1 MSEVTYKKIVDVEQI
16 DALGEGT
23 TLFVNDGGSMKQMG
37 AGVITETITGLEEQV
52 SALTEE
58 IEDKQPIG
66 DYAKSVNGFAPDND
80 GAVMIKYNRSTE
92 KDYNHTVVSSGG
104 GKKITVYD
112 NDLHTAK
119 PYVFLGKNY
128 WPITEYLAG
137 AYTQH
142 GLTYASDKHNITVIG
157 TSTIQSEFMLSPDGE
172 ESYWP
177 IPDDLVAGDMLR
189 VYLFGVATTSSNL
202 TAKALMYDAH
212 KNYISMSQAFINSES
227 DFSRAGSLTITENA
241 KYLRFQIAYKAAM
254 EYNHTIFPVLVK
266 NSDEILDTLDFADG
280 EIEYS
285 TDNISDEI
293 CSAPYKC
300 AVEYTQN
307 LKDYIDHLDSDNADV
322 DIDMTQIDS
331 RRSFV
336 TPEMFGAKADGATD
350 DTSALQACIDYAV
363 DNNIKL
369 VAGKNY
375 VIDRSLIISGNALE
389 MSFHSLVY
397 NGDDAAIIFSGSNCD
412 LRITSIW
419 AKNGCGLRIKS
430 TISTH
435 TNNIYTGYIS
445 SSKNCI
451 ELACISY
458 FYNNRITFGY
468 LRAGNDW
475 NCIYHD
481 ASELDETID
490 TFGNNLFYG
499 GHLTSGKWGVYNA
512 RGNDLY
518 EGCQFEGVKNGIHYS
533 SIGAVRV
540 IGARYAELIQL
551 AYDETQNQAIEGQG
565 VLLAIESH
573 FGDSPTPGGKDM
585 EFELMCNGC
594 SISPWNIDISKNQI
608 ETVSSLNGKI
618 YPLSKNQPGANA
630 TYEKLRNSTGE
641 PLADDFLILG
651 RNILIKHPT
660 LPRRKNL
667 TANDTGYTG
676 SYRVTGNLSEFE
688 IYDTFIVSEAGCDY
702 TLPPS
707 YDSVAYAEFRIIQHE
722 GASCIFR
729 DWLGN
734 VIFDGATY
742 GTGSYTLRARLAN
755 DSMYD
760 YIDNS
765 NQAWDIYK
773 NGEYMA
779 TTMPPAIEQQSDT

>member
-1 MSEVTYKKIVDVEQI
+1 MSIRLLTDEDGRQYDERIEQ
-16 DALGEGT
+16 L
-23 TLFVNDGGSMKQMG
+23 S
-37 AGVITETITGLEEQV
+37 
-52 SALTEE
+52 EE

-66 DYAKSVNGFAPDND
+66 DYVKSVNGFTPDDD
-80 GAVMIKYNRSTE
+80 GAVSIKYNRVTE
-92 KDYNHTVVSSGG
+92 KEYNHTVVSDGG
-104 GKKITVYD
+104 GKKIIVYD

-128 WPITEYLAG
+128 WPITEYLSG

-142 GLTYASDKHNITVIG
+142 GLTFASDKHNITVIG
-157 TSTIQSEFMLSPDGE
+157 TSTVQSEFMLSPDGE

-189 VYLFGVATTSSNL
+189 VYLFGVATTSSKL
-202 TAKALMYDAH
+202 RAKALMYDAH

-227 DFSRAGSLTITENA
+227 DFSRAGSMTITENA
-241 KYLRFQIAYKAAM
+241 KYLRFQIAYEGAQ
-254 EYNHTIFPVLVK
+254 EFNHTIFPVFVK
-266 NSDEILDTLDFADG
+266 NTDVVLSTLDFSDS
-280 EIEYS
+280 EIVYS
-285 TDNISDEI
+285 TDDLSDDV

-300 AVEYTQN
+300 VVEYTQN
-307 LKDYIDHLDSDNADV
+307 LKDYIDHLDSSNADV

-350 DTSALQACIDYAV
+350 DASALQACIDYAV

-369 VAGKNY
+369 VAGKHY
-375 VIDRSLIISGNALE
+375 VIDSSLIISGNALE

-419 AKNGCGLRIKS
+419 AKNGSGLRIKS
-430 TISTH
+430 TIPTH

-445 SSKNCI
+445 SSRNCI
-451 ELACISY
+451 ELVGIGY

-468 LRAGNDW
+468 LSAGNEW

-481 ASELDETID
+481 TDEMDMDID
-490 TFGNNLFYG
+490 TFSNNLFYG
-499 GHLTSGKWGVYNA
+499 GQFAKGQWGVRNA

-518 EGCQFEGVKNGIHYS
+518 EGCQFEGVKNGIHFS
-533 SIGAVRV
+533 AVGNVRV

-551 AYDETQNQAIEGQG
+551 AYDEMQNQAIEGQG
-565 VLLAIESH
+565 VLLAIESP
-573 FGDSPTPGGKDM
+573 FGDSPTPGAKDM
-585 EFELMCNGC
+585 EFEVMCNGC
-594 SISPWNIDISKNQI
+594 SISPWNIDISKNQT
-608 ETVSSLNGKI
+608 ETFSALIGKV
-618 YPLSKNQPGANA
+618 YPLSKNNVGANMI
-630 TYEKLRNSTGE
+630 YEKLRDAYGQ
-641 PLADDFLILG
+641 PMADDFLILG

-660 LPRRKNL
+660 LPRRKNI
-667 TANDTGYTG
+667 TTNDTGYTG
-676 SYRVTGNLSEFE
+676 SYRVTGNLSEFDV
-688 IYDTFIVSEAGCDY
+688 YDTFIVSEAGCDY

-707 YDSVAYAEFRIIQHE
+707 YDSVAYAEFRIIQHD

-734 VIFDGATY
+734 VIFDGVSY
-742 GTGSYTLRARLAN
+742 GAGTYTLKARLAN
-755 DSMYD
+755 DSTYD

-773 NGEYMA
+773 NGEYRA
-779 TTMPPAIEQQSDT
+779 TTMPPTIE

>member
-1 MSEVTYKKIVDVEQI
+1 MSVTFLTNEDKTVLEQ
-16 DALGEGT
+16 
-23 TLFVNDGGSMKQMG
+23 S
-37 AGVITETITGLEEQV
+37 ITQLSEEM
-52 SALTEE
+52 T
-58 IEDKQPIG
+58 DKQPAG
-66 DYAKSVNGFAPDND
+66 DYVTSVNGFAPDND
-80 GAVMIKYNRSTE
+80 GAVSIKYNRVTE
-92 KDYNHTVVSSGG
+92 KEYNHAVVSDGG

-128 WPITEYLAG
+128 WPITEYLEG

-142 GLTYASDKHNITVIG
+142 GLTFASDKHNITVIG
-157 TSTIQSEFMLSPDGE
+157 TSTVQSEFMLSPDGE

-189 VYLFGVATTSSNL
+189 VYLFGVATTSSTL
-202 TAKALMYDAH
+202 IAKALVYDEN

-227 DFSRAGSLTITENA
+227 DFSRAGSLTISEDA
-241 KYLRFQIAYKAAM
+241 KYLRFQIAYGAAM

-280 EIEYS
+280 EIVYS

-300 AVEYTQN
+300 AVEYTQD
-307 LKDYIDHLDSDNADV
+307 LKEYIDYHNSDDQGAA
-322 DIDMTQIDS
+322 IDMTQIDS

-369 VAGKNY
+369 VAGKHY
-375 VIDRSLIISGNALE
+375 VIDSSLIISGNALE
-389 MSFHSLVY
+389 MSFHSLEY
-397 NGDDAAIIFSGSNCD
+397 NGEDAAIIFSGSNCD
-412 LRITSIW
+412 LRITSIST
-419 AKNGCGLRIKS
+419 KNGSGLRIKS

-435 TNNIYTGYIS
+435 TNNIYTGYIY

-451 ELACISY
+451 ELVCISY

-481 ASELDETID
+481 TSELDTTID

-499 GHLTSGKWGVYNA
+499 GHLAGGKWGVRNA

-518 EGCQFEGVKNGIHYS
+518 EGCQFEGVKNGIHLKG
-533 SIGAVRV
+533 IGAVRV
-540 IGARYAELIQL
+540 MGARYAELIQL
-551 AYDETQNQAIEGQG
+551 AYDETQNQVIEGQG
-565 VLLAIESH
+565 VFMAIESP
-573 FGDSPTPGGKDM
+573 FGDSPTPGAKDM
-585 EFELMCNGC
+585 EFEVMCNGC

-608 ETVSSLNGKI
+608 ELSHTLSGKV
-618 YPLSKNQPGANA
+618 YPLSKKHTGANM
-630 TYEKLRNSTGE
+630 TYEKLRDAYGQ

-660 LPRRKNL
+660 LPRRKNIA
-667 TANDTGYTG
+667 TNDVGYSG
-676 SYRVTGNLSEFE
+676 NYRVTGNLSEFE
-688 IYDTFIVSEAGCDY
+688 IYDTFIVSETGCDY

-707 YDSVAYAEFRIIQHE
+707 YDSVAYDEFRIIQHD

-734 VIFDGATY
+734 VIFDGASY
-742 GTGSYTLRARLAN
+742 GAGTYTLKARLAN
-755 DSMYD
+755 DSTYD

-773 NGEYMA
+773 NGEYIA
-779 TTMPPAIEQQSDT
+779 TTMPQANE